1 MEKRNEWGVA
11 KRREARAK
19 RRREVPSAVRGTRVD
34 STRSASRK
42 AFRKRKNATRTV
54 IEGST
59 VCHCDEHYASR
70 RAKRK
75 QCPVR
80 QSLSLPYA
88 RIFSSRAAAPPAE
101 ATFFAPGGVGA
112 RSSRLYFLIIKTV
125 NTTSE
130 RDLRSRIR
138 CPARKTGATPLAA
151 SFSSLPR
158 RRRREKSLPR
168 VRLEKLVSSPPRRV
182 LFIHYLYTI
191 YTTSFV
197 HFAGCS
203 SAETLFMDANF

>member
-1 MEKRNEWGVA
+1 MATNTTRRVA
-11 KRREARAK
+11 
-19 RRREVPSAVRGTRVD
+19 
-34 STRSASRK
+34 RK
-42 AFRKRKNATRTV
+42 EN
-54 IEGST
+54 S
-59 VCHCDEHYASR
+59 
-70 RAKRK
+70 
-75 QCPVR
+75 VR

-158 RRRREKSLPR
+158 RRRREEFLPR
-168 VRLEKLVSSPPRRV
+168 VRLEKFVSSPPRRV
-182 LFIHYLYTI
+182 LFIQRYSFISSPPRRVLFIQRYSFISRVVPPRKLCSWTP
-191 YTTSFV
+191 TFEVARCPRFRESPSWWRTCNSRPWRTRCRTRVRSSRTPKTS
-197 HFAGCS
+197 A
-203 SAETLFMDANF
+203 A